1 MSLITK
7 IMDFM
12 FEKVGIPEFEK
23 IIEIEDA
30 LIEEDGVL
38 GFSPKSA
45 TRFDIPIEASKRK
58 GVNLFVTP
66 RILPHILSSAK
77 NLRKS
82 FKDLKLNPTNP
93 KIEISSTDLEELKKI
108 AETEGICEIGFT
120 KVPHELIFQKKSIIY
135 DNAIVLVMKM
145 DNQLINTAPSKKA
158 IKNIW
163 YTYDYLGRATMKI
176 AKFLRQRGYSS
187 QASHPL
193 GGLVLYPRLAEKAGL
208 GSFGK
213 AGLLITP
220 VNGST
225 VRLAAVFT
233 SIQNLP
239 ITDGNEH
246 SWIGEFCKTCLKC
259 IKECPPQA
267 ILKEP
272 IKHDTGRVTHIDNNK
287 CFPYFAENYACT
299 ICIKVCPFNHTSY
312 EKIKVAFEKRK

>member
-1 MSLITK
+1 
-7 IMDFM
+7 MDFM

-38 GFSPKSA
+38 GFSPESA
-45 TRFDIPIEASKRK
+45 TRFDIPIEAGKRK

-82 FKDLKLNPTNP
+82 FKDLKLNPENP
-93 KIEISSTDLEELKKI
+93 RIEISSKDLDELKKL
-108 AETEGICEIGFT
+108 AESEGICEIGFT
-120 KVPHELIFQKKSIIY
+120 TVPQKLIFQKKSIIY
-135 DNAIVLVMKM
+135 DNALVLVMKM
-145 DNQLINTAPSKKA
+145 DNKLINTAPSKKA

-267 ILKEP
+267 ILKNP

-299 ICIKVCPFNHTSY
+299 ICIKVCPFNNTSY